1 MQANVNITPPGS
13 VFYDESSIRQLMS
26 ILSVSSL
33 QPDRFYLTGYE
44 TIFFDST
51 HEFILESLLTSVMSF
66 DKELI
71 IVKLTADDM
80 LYEKL
85 CDRNQISFSV
95 IEANAGVFDFRIL
108 EELLVQ
114 SNRYSHL
121 LVSGD
126 VMEFGEHLI
135 YKLGDLLSRYRRSL
149 IVDCGKNSLLL
160 KDVFQYHV
168 DFMIANDSQVDKSVV
183 IAKRSKLVQS
193 EGNARTAQFD
203 LYAHWQMSMR
213 SRGSC
218 IEPMSA

>member
-95 IEANAGVFDFRIL
+95 IEANDGVFDFRIL
-108 EELLVQ
+108 E
-114 SNRYSHL
+114 
-121 LVSGD
+121 
-126 VMEFGEHLI
+126 
-135 YKLGDLLSRYRRSL
+135 
-149 IVDCGKNSLLL
+149 
-160 KDVFQYHV
+160 
-168 DFMIANDSQVDKSVV
+168 
-183 IAKRSKLVQS
+183 
-193 EGNARTAQFD
+193 
-203 LYAHWQMSMR
+203 
-213 SRGSC
+213 
-218 IEPMSA
+218 